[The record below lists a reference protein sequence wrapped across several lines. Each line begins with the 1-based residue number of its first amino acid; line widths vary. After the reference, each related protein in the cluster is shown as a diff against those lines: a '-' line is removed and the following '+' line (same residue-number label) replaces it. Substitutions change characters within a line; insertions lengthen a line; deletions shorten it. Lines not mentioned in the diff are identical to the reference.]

1 MSHGHVE
8 RRGKGMGREGE
19 QGGKR
24 QGREAGVRERGRRVQ
39 AAPFIVG
46 QAYLALA
53 R

>member
-1 MSHGHVE
+1 ME
-8 RRGKGMGREGE
+8 RGKKGMGREGE

-24 QGREAGVRERGRRVQ
+24 QGREAGVRERARRGQ

-46 QAYLALA
+46 QAYLAVA